1 MTTAEICLASRLDS
15 TEDSEYFKA
24 QFAQGMTVNDAPK
37 PPAFWYW
44 INCSDKKTG
53 EKQKFPLAY
62 AVNTD
67 GTTAISVYGLEWLA
81 FDGGGAWT
89 ENPILMAGTIMTQSK
104 FGAAGTLVNL
114 AGTYTQE
121 EPPAGSSI
129 NAALAFRS
137 AVDFSKPLRLD
148 QFSPADSSYTAGSSS
163 QDCPAHQWD
172 YSVQSLAPD
181 TSKA

>member
-1 MTTAEICLASRLDS
+1 MA
-15 TEDSEYFKA
+15 
-24 QFAQGMTVNDAPK
+24 MNDAPK

-89 ENPILMAGTIMTQSK
+89 ENPILMAGTIMAQSK
-104 FGAAGTLVNL
+104 FGAAGTLINL

-163 QDCPAHQWD
+163 QDSPPHQWD
-172 YSVQSLAPD
+172 YTVQSLAPD